1 MIRYSRLLLYFTIV
15 VLLLWILPWM
25 YNFLTARTN
34 KTPFTLYSSVI
45 DDYAVLQPSDK
56 GVVRKDL
63 GGNVYSESEFDSILP
78 MFYYRQ
84 LIADGRLPER
94 MKGVELN
101 PKVIQTENFI
111 FRHSPDE
118 SNRPVIGLYPL
129 LESSSGR
136 VDLVMP
142 EDVFHIDN
150 DCIEFIDI
158 KSNCVDEKKSQLFT
172 KALQKKGFI
181 FPARIIAGNP
191 TTRKDYDEGYLLIDK
206 ENNLF
211 HMKQVVGRSFVR
223 KIDIPEGIV
232 INHIFLTEFKNRKIL
247 AFLTDKQNRLY
258 VLLTKSYRLISL
270 PVTQFDPTRQ
280 SISVIGNLFDWTINI
295 SDDNGDEY
303 YAIDARDYGLLK
315 RMERPNNTISLSE
328 KIGGYIFP
336 VRLTFTSLKDKWVKA
351 RFVSGSF
358 N

>member
-1 MIRYSRLLLYFTIV
+1 M
-15 VLLLWILPWM
+15 
-25 YNFLTARTN
+25 
-34 KTPFTLYSSVI
+34 
-45 DDYAVLQPSDK
+45 
-56 GVVRKDL
+56 
-63 GGNVYSESEFDSILP
+63 
-78 MFYYRQ
+78 
-84 LIADGRLPER
+84 
-94 MKGVELN
+94 
-101 PKVIQTENFI
+101 
-111 FRHSPDE
+111 
-118 SNRPVIGLYPL
+118 
-129 LESSSGR
+129 
-136 VDLVMP
+136 
-142 EDVFHIDN
+142 FHIDN

-191 TTRKDYDEGYLLIDK
+191 TTRKDYDEGYLLTDK

-270 PVTQFDPTRQ
+270 PLTQFDPTRQ
-280 SISVIGNLFDWTINI
+280 SISGIGNLFDWTINI

-315 RMERPNNTISLSE
+315 RMERPNNTVSLSE

-351 RFVSGSF
+351 RFASGGF